1 MLTGSRVSHPVA
13 RLRYGWLIHWVPTCI
28 AEGQVVEADVAI
40 QWGRARGWRGMAACP
55 WFAGRWR

>member
-40 QWGRARGWRGMAACP
+40 QWGRSGLARNGSVPLVR
-55 WFAGRWR
+55 R